1 MMKLLEKIRV
11 GGATDLCLV
20 AGWANKGKYKGISG
34 SASRACKGGLM
45 APKTLFLIND
55 MPDNRVFQKKMV
67 ECQAHQH
74 KSTVLIKN

>member
-1 MMKLLEKIRV
+1 MMKLLEKIGV

-20 AGWANKGKYKGISG
+20 AGWANKGKYKGI
-34 SASRACKGGLM
+34 
-45 APKTLFLIND
+45 
-55 MPDNRVFQKKMV
+55 MV